1 MTYTPIAQHYFGCI
15 DGITAT
21 LDQPTF
27 NGAIYSDPPP
37 RSISLLLRRKSFDPW
52 HSSTHS
58 VEHHV
63 LLSNPTYDPETPF
76 RPSAPSLVHDSVTE
90 RKSSCNLPY
99 LFPPV
104 LRSQIPKLRGSLG
117 RLLHKSNIILGRNG
131 TAVWINPQD
140 HTVGGLYFSNDDS
153 PLQVIPYVERSNQRL
168 MAAVFHGPLSRDE
181 MGNTVPN
188 DNNINISTICVN
200 DHSNNWTAL
209 DYDEVTGRIAIGSAS
224 GDLLVFAL

>member
-1 MTYTPIAQHYFGCI
+1 VTYTPIAQHYFGCI

-37 RSISLLLRRKSFDPW
+37 RSISLLLRRKSLDPW

-63 LLSNPTYDPETPF
+63 LLSNPTYDPEITPF
-76 RPSAPSLVHDSVTE
+76 RPSPPSPIHDSVAE
-90 RKSSCNLPY
+90 RKPSCNLPY

-153 PLQVIPYVERSNQRL
+153 PLQIVPYVERSNQRL

-181 MGNTVPN
+181 IVPDN
-188 DNNINISTICVN
+188 NNINISTICVN
-200 DHSNNWTAL
+200 DHNNNWTAL